1 MAWSSGVPGWRA
13 VLPGRRGPNSDSARA
28 ESLWSPDH
36 PVREVLLRRRASGST
51 PGRRDDGF
59 KVGLAVEGG
68 GLRGVVSGAMLSALE
83 DMGFADGFDD
93 VYTCSSGAVN
103 GAYFITR
110 RTWFPL
116 SIYFDDLTTGVF
128 LDFRRVLRGMGPMN
142 LEYVFEEVLANRKPL
157 DYAAIIA
164 AAQRL
169 HVMVTGVDELETLDV
184 SEFDSPD
191 DLRSALRASTWLP
204 LAIRGTADFRGRRAI
219 DGGVLRFHPFRA
231 AVLDG
236 CTHVLS
242 LSTRPVSP
250 PRTGGTPLVNQVVAR
265 HLERVRPGLG
275 KGFVAAMDEYRLRD
289 RPALDRAR
297 LRPGTPAILDLAP
310 LPGTP
315 EVRRHEVDRGKLLDG
330 ARSAYRLAH
339 EVLEGEDVL
348 VVPRLTV
355 YPPRSA
361 TEAPS

>member
-1 MAWSSGVPGWRA
+1 MT
-13 VLPGRRGPNSDSARA
+13 GRV
-28 ESLWSPDH
+28 ESHWSPGH
-36 PVREVLLRRRASGST
+36 PVREVLRRRRASGSR

-128 LDFRRVLRGMGPMN
+128 LDFRRVLRGVGPMN
-142 LEYVFEEVLANRKPL
+142 LEYVFEEVLAHRKPL

-169 HVMVTGVDELETLDV
+169 HVVVTSVDELRTLDV
-184 SEFDSPD
+184 SEFESPD

-204 LAIRGTADFRGRRAI
+204 LAIRGTAEFRGQRAI
-219 DGGVLRFHPFRA
+219 DGGVLRFHPYRA

-242 LSTRPVSP
+242 LSTRPIAP
-250 PRTGGTPLVNQVVAR
+250 PRSGGTPLVNRVVAR
-265 HLERVRPGLG
+265 HLERLRPGLG
-275 KGFVAAMDEYRLRD
+275 TGFVAAMDDYRLRD
-289 RPALDRAR
+289 RPYLDRSR
-297 LRPGTPAILDLAP
+297 LRPDERPAVLDLAP
-310 LPGTP
+310 LPDTP
-315 EVRRHEVDRGKLLDG
+315 EVKRHEVDRGKLLDG

-355 YPPRSA
+355 YPPRNGA
-361 TEAPS
+361 GTPS